1 MNLMRPFSDPLSSC
15 SVAATPSAITV
26 CTSCPQACIFPGTLE
41 AKPRPVA
48 SWIGSA
54 SMSARIPMVRPGSA
68 PSSMATIP
76 VLPTPVLNGI
86 FKRLRYV
93 STALAVSCSSNASS
107 GCSCSCLRRAT
118 SSGARRWVLAAMCWA
133 RSCLSTSI
141 WQYCCRILGGGSM
154 KRILLLIAACFCA
167 MAHAQPYP
175 NRPIKFVVPFPPGGN
190 LDFVARSLQP
200 KMQEV
205 LGQPVLIDNKGGAA
219 GMIGLEYAS
228 KQPGD
233 GYTIVLGNTGTVAIN
248 VSIYPKIPYDPITD
262 FVAIGITTTN
272 ALMATIAANVPAN
285 NLQEFVAYAK
295 KNPGKLNF
303 GISGAGS
310 GPHFGAEM
318 FKRAAGLDIP
328 VVFYKGSG
336 PVVQD
341 LLGGQVQVQMDA
353 PSVTMT
359 HVKAGK
365 LKALAVTGKTRLA
378 SLPEVPTFDQAGL
391 PGVDATGFQGVLA
404 PAGTPPAAVARLS
417 DALQTAL
424 AQPEVRERFATQGL
438 DAAFSTPEQ
447 FAAFIRA
454 EIQKWARLAKEAYI
468 KAER

>member
-1 MNLMRPFSDPLSSC
+1 MHRWCLAVVL
-15 SVAATPSAITV
+15 
-26 CTSCPQACIFPGTLE
+26 LL
-41 AKPRPVA
+41 VA
-48 SWIGSA
+48 SGA
-54 SMSARIPMVRPGSA
+54 AA
-68 PSSMATIP
+68 QAYPS
-76 VLPTPVLNGI
+76 
-86 FKRLRYV
+86 
-93 STALAVSCSSNASS
+93 
-107 GCSCSCLRRAT
+107 
-118 SSGARRWVLAAMCWA
+118 
-133 RSCLSTSI
+133 
-141 WQYCCRILGGGSM
+141 
-154 KRILLLIAACFCA
+154 
-167 MAHAQPYP
+167 
-175 NRPIKFVVPFPPGGN
+175 RPIKFVVPFPPGGN
-190 LDFVARSLQP
+190 LDFVARSIQP

-248 VSIYPKIPYDPITD
+248 ISVYPKIPYDPVKD

-272 ALMATIAANVPAN
+272 ALMATMAGNVPAA

-328 VVFYKGSG
+328 VLFYKGSG

-341 LLGGQVQVQMDA
+341 LLGGQVQVTMDA
-353 PSVTMT
+353 PSVTMP

-365 LKALAVTGKTRLA
+365 LKALAVTGKSRLA
-378 SLPEVPTFDQAGL
+378 SLPEVPTFEQAGL
-391 PGVDATGFQGVLA
+391 AGVDAGGFQGVLA
-404 PAGTPPAAVARLS
+404 PAGTPPEAVAKLS
-417 DALQTAL
+417 QALNAAL
-424 AQPEVRERFATQGL
+424 AQPEVRERFAANGL
-438 DAAFSTPEQ
+438 EAASSTPAE

-454 EIQKWARLAKEAYI
+454 EIQKWAKVVKDANIQPE
-468 KAER
+468 